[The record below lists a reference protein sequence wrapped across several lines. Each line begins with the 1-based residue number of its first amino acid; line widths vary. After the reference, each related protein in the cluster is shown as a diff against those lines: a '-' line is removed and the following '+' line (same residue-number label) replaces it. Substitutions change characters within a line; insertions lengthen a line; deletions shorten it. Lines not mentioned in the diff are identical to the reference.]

1 MRRAATAQS
10 SSRASG
16 PWTLDDGGWIRLW
29 FRFGVLVVGC
39 LPVPIVQVIQVVV
52 VGDGAVAASRRST
65 IGPAGGAQ
73 PGPPGGGTGF
83 PVPMNRAL
91 LTPTPAVRPAARWPL
106 GEMRPSFVRARAVA
120 AVDNVNDHLRLPGQ
134 SPRGTRSV
142 TISAELGLGLAS

>member
-83 PVPMNRAL
+83 PVPTNRAL
-91 LTPTPAVRPAARWPL
+91 LTTHTSSPASSKMTASGSTPVIAA
-106 GEMRPSFVRARAVA
+106 G
-120 AVDNVNDHLRLPGQ
+120 PG
-134 SPRGTRSV
+134 P
-142 TISAELGLGLAS
+142 

>member
-1 MRRAATAQS
+1 MPSVHRGIDRDEVAVGDRMVDVVVQAGECGAATAQS

-83 PVPMNRAL
+83 PVPINRAL
-91 LTPTPAVRPAARWPL
+91 LTTHASSTASSTMAA
-106 GEMRPSFVRARAVA
+106 GGNA
-120 AVDNVNDHLRLPGQ
+120 
-134 SPRGTRSV
+134 PR
-142 TISAELGLGLAS
+142 